1 MLQVRG
7 RVTWLMRRQEDMTCR
22 YSRRNRLWVVWSIVW
37 QEALSAGCGEN
48 NRPRKW
54 AWKLHSFTE
63 SQSFTCSPQSCHS
76 TTYMA
81 LNCDRQESSFCS
93 HLVFG
98 LLQQGQLCLD
108 DHEWNSLKYNISRK
122 KLSSGAGFLFK
133 RDNKRRRPTLCFEK
147 HSGQTVWLKA
157 CSDWGEDSQRCL
169 LKSVRFVFSGTSPLN

>member
-1 MLQVRG
+1 
-7 RVTWLMRRQEDMTCR
+7 MTCR
-22 YSRRNRLWVVWSIVW
+22 YSRRNRLWEVLFDRKPWVRGVGRRTGPEMGV
-37 QEALSAGCGEN
+37 EAAQ
-48 NRPRKW
+48 
-54 AWKLHSFTE
+54 FQ

-81 LNCDRQESSFCS
+81 LNCDRQESTFCS
-93 HLVFG
+93 HLGFG
-98 LLQQGQLCLD
+98 LLRQGQLCSD

-169 LKSVRFVFSGTSPLN
+169 LESVRFVFSGTSPLN